1 MRNNRWIN
9 FVPYLIVILALF
21 SLMNMNTGTATQN
34 LTYNE
39 FQKLVEEQ
47 KVTESAVTVGDN
59 VIKIKGVFEQDGKK
73 VGFTASD
80 VYKRQELAAAS
91 ARGSDLKLTEVR
103 EAYRKAHGHSPSAR
117 CCGRARQP
125 GECRVHPPTGELI
138 W

>member
-73 VGFTASD
+73 VGFTAS
-80 VYKRQELAAAS
+80 VPRSE
-91 ARGSDLKLTEVR
+91 TEVDALMR
-103 EAYRKAHGHSPSAR
+103 ALEASDVKVSDMN
-117 CCGRARQP
+117 
-125 GECRVHPPTGELI
+125 
-138 W
+138 

>member
-73 VGFTASD
+73 VGFTAS
-80 VYKRQELAAAS
+80 VPRSE
-91 ARGSDLKLTEVR
+91 TEVDALMSAL
-103 EAYRKAHGHSPSAR
+103 EADLIVDSICDFRRDGVLPDFQDER
-117 CCGRARQP
+117 RRQ
-125 GECRVHPPTGELI
+125 
-138 W
+138 

>member
-59 VIKIKGVFEQDGKK
+59 VIKIKGVYRFCAALGNRSRRADERAGSCRRQGQRHERIESVFRYDLIVDSVCDFRCDGVFPDFQDERR
-73 VGFTASD
+73 
-80 VYKRQELAAAS
+80 RQ
-91 ARGSDLKLTEVR
+91 
-103 EAYRKAHGHSPSAR
+103 
-117 CCGRARQP
+117 
-125 GECRVHPPTGELI
+125 
-138 W
+138 